1 MQERRLIVNAD
12 DFGISPGVNRGIIE
26 AHVRGIVTST
36 SAMTRWPAATE
47 AAELARQHRR
57 LGVGLH
63 VDLGEWTYRNGR
75 WRPVYEVVPLDD
87 AKAVED
93 EARRQ
98 LDRLRALFGR
108 EPDHLDSH
116 QHAHRDEPARSVLR
130 KIARKLGVPL
140 RHFSPIAYRGEFY
153 GQSDRGESFP
163 ELVGVDALLRILDD
177 IPTGATELS
186 CHPGYAAGLQSIYR
200 RERELELKTLCDAR
214 VREFIARSD
223 LRLCSMRQLSA
234 SAFTARRRATRR

>member
-1 MQERRLIVNAD
+1 MQARRLIVNAD

-26 AHVRGIVTST
+26 AHARGIVTSA
-36 SAMTRWPAATE
+36 SAMTRWPAATQ

-75 WRPVYEVVPLDD
+75 WRPVYEVIRLDD
-87 AKAVED
+87 VKSVED
-93 EARRQ
+93 EVRRQ
-98 LDRLRALFGR
+98 LDRFRALFGR

-140 RHFSPIAYRGEFY
+140 RHFSSIAYRGEFY
-153 GQSDRGESFP
+153 GQSDQGESFP
-163 ELVGVDALLRILDD
+163 ELVGVDALLRILGDLSA
-177 IPTGATELS
+177 GATELG
-186 CHPGYAAGLQSIYR
+186 CHPGDVGDLKSMYR
-200 RERELELKTLCDAR
+200 REREIELKTLCDPR
-214 VREFIARSD
+214 VREFVVRSG
-223 LRLCSMRQLSA
+223 LRLCSFHELPVSLI
-234 SAFTARRRATRR
+234 TAPHRATRR

>member
-1 MQERRLIVNAD
+1 MQVRRLIVNAD

-26 AHVRGIVTST
+26 AHVRGIVTSA
-36 SAMTRWPAATE
+36 SAMTRWPAATQ

-75 WRPVYEVVPLDD
+75 WRPVYEVVAVDD

-93 EARRQ
+93 EVRRQ
-98 LDRLRALFGR
+98 LDRFRALFGR

-130 KIARKLGVPL
+130 KIARKLRVPL
-140 RHFSPIAYRGEFY
+140 RHFCPIAYRGEFY
-153 GQSDRGESFP
+153 GQSDHGDSFP
-163 ELVGVDALLRILDD
+163 ELVGVEALLRILGDL
-177 IPTGATELS
+177 PTGATELS
-186 CHPGYAAGLQSIYR
+186 CHPGYADGLQSMYR
-200 RERELELKTLCDAR
+200 REREIEIQTLCDRR
-214 VREFIARSD
+214 VREFIVRSD
-223 LRLCSMRQLSA
+223 LCLCSMCQLPA
-234 SAFTARRRATRR
+234 SFLTARRRATRR